1 MPVVWLFIL
10 LLKERKNPTDPLSH
24 FKSAG
29 LHVHKAYFFSVSSLI
44 WKYFLISCYISNHSL
59 GHIRLF
65 FNSHDFLIAYFKKS
79 LLLFFWLH
87 CIKFHVPFVYKLSII
102 IKQMICLSSSN
113 LSQSWLIKDSLSFN
127 MHRRRENENNQY
139 HICCCVILT
148 ISLFILAW
156 NTLYVDGVGSNLSFQ
171 IFKAKL
177 KLVGLLV

>member
-1 MPVVWLFIL
+1 MPVVWIFIL

-79 LLLFFWLH
+79 LLFFFFGYIVLNFMFLLFTSFRSLLSKWFALAAQIYLNRDSLKIVSVLICIEGGKMRIINIIFVAVLFWL
-87 CIKFHVPFVYKLSII
+87 SA
-102 IKQMICLSSSN
+102 CLS
-113 LSQSWLIKDSLSFN
+113 
-127 MHRRRENENNQY
+127 
-139 HICCCVILT
+139 
-148 ISLFILAW
+148 
-156 NTLYVDGVGSNLSFQ
+156 
-171 IFKAKL
+171 
-177 KLVGLLV
+177 

>member
-1 MPVVWLFIL
+1 MISVHLIRAGFFFLNVRWNYCIVKNFVCSYVMPVVWLFIL

-79 LLLFFWLH
+79 LPLFFWLH
-87 CIKFHVPFVYKLSII
+87 CIKFHVSFVYELSII

-113 LSQSWLIKDSLSFN
+113 LSQS
-127 MHRRRENENNQY
+127 
-139 HICCCVILT
+139 
-148 ISLFILAW
+148 
-156 NTLYVDGVGSNLSFQ
+156 
-171 IFKAKL
+171 
-177 KLVGLLV
+177 

>member
-10 LLKERKNPTDPLSH
+10 LLKERKNPTDPHSH
-24 FKSAG
+24 FISAG
-29 LHVHKAYFFSVSSLI
+29 LHVHEAYFLSVSSLI
-44 WKYFLISCYISNHSL
+44 WKYFLNSCYISNHSL

-79 LLLFFWLH
+79 LLLFFGLH
-87 CIKFHVPFVYKLSII
+87 CIKFHVSFVYKLSII

-113 LSQSWLIKDSLSFN
+113 FSQSWLIKDSLSFN
-127 MHRRRENENNQY
+127 MHRRRENANNQY

-177 KLVGLLV
+177 KLVSLLV